1 MSKEKTRGFSSFP
14 VEIIHNIFHYLE
26 KDISTLYSCI
36 RVNRNLCK
44 QVIPYLWSNP
54 MPNTYSPVNI
64 EIFISFFDEKVK
76 NLLKNQYELDIE
88 DSYQPL
94 FNYTCYI
101 KILDPRGVRRAAF
114 YWLKNYYVEKFPYSD
129 IYIDFKNNQIID
141 VIEKSLLRLILKNS
155 LKIENLLLD
164 LAEKY
169 QDIPNCNIFLLK
181 ELQEGGEGI
190 GEGGRGEVGGEMNQS
205 PSNQLNHSNHSDQLY
220 QSYQS
225 NHPSHGIREITRLSI
240 MNSSVKHFENIQ
252 EFLDLLPTIC
262 KNIKK
267 IKFYDLFFID
277 PTMEFKLCNVIK
289 SQRNL
294 TSINLTYN
302 FVNILRLISVIKH
315 QANSLKKLV
324 LRYIHHN
331 DMFLLNTFDQLINLE
346 YLEINECY
354 PINIILK
361 PLIRANLKLVTLKI
375 IDIEGRYDLV
385 ESIIKSSGSTLKHL
399 ELNIYINIIEN
410 SLPLSTLCPNLSHLD
425 LKVSIR
431 MINDDDDDEYVVDD
445 LRRKQPTFFN
455 YVNNL
460 KHLKYFSADFTF
472 YVMSY
477 IEEFDRN
484 INFINFPSLR
494 FISLKDQYYSSS
506 NSYKR
511 RFDHF
516 STMFNKIT
524 FYIDSE
530 SDEYYSDPLEDFVRE
545 KKDSGLSLAYTFDGF
560 YNLVATDRILY

>member
-1 MSKEKTRGFSSFP
+1 
-14 VEIIHNIFHYLE
+14 
-26 KDISTLYSCI
+26 
-36 RVNRNLCK
+36 
-44 QVIPYLWSNP
+44 

-64 EIFISFFDEKVK
+64 EIFIRFFDEKVK

-141 VIEKSLLRLILKNS
+141 IIEKSLLRLILKNS

-169 QDIPNCNIFLLK
+169 QDIPNLK
-181 ELQEGGEGI
+181 QF
-190 GEGGRGEVGGEMNQS
+190 
-205 PSNQLNHSNHSDQLY
+205 D
-220 QSYQS
+220 
-225 NHPSHGIREITRLSI
+225 
-240 MNSSVKHFENIQ
+240 NIQ
-252 EFLDLLPTIC
+252 EFLDLLPTVC

-267 IKFYDLFFID
+267 VRFYDLFFID
-277 PTMEFKLCNVIK
+277 PTMELKLCNVIK
-289 SQRNL
+289 SQKNL

-354 PINIILK
+354 PINIILE

-375 IDIEGRYDLV
+375 NDIEIRYDLV

-399 ELNIYINIIEN
+399 ELNIYIDIIEN
-410 SLPLSTLCPNLSHLD
+410 SLPLSKLCPNLSHLD

-431 MINDDDDDEYVVDD
+431 MINDDDDEYVDD
-445 LRRKQPTFFN
+445 LRRKKPTFFN
-455 YVNNL
+455 YINHL
-460 KHLKYFSADFTF
+460 KHLKYFSADFTY

-477 IEEFDRN
+477 IEDFDRY

-506 NSYKR
+506 NSFKR

-516 STMFNKIT
+516 STMFNEIT

-530 SDEYYSDPLEDFVRE
+530 SDEYYLDPLEDFVRE
-545 KKDSGLSLAYTFDGF
+545 KKDSGLSLNYTFDGY
-560 YNLVATDRILY
+560 YNFVATDRILY

>member
-1 MSKEKTRGFSSFP
+1 MSKEKTRGLNSFP

-26 KDISTLYSCI
+26 KDISTLYSCV

-44 QVIPYLWSNP
+44 QVIPYLWNNP

-64 EIFISFFDEKVK
+64 EIFIRFFDEKVK

-141 VIEKSLLRLILKNS
+141 IIEKSLLRLILKNS

-181 ELQEGGEGI
+181 ELQEREEGEEGGEG
-190 GEGGRGEVGGEMNQS
+190 NQS
-205 PSNQLNHSNHSDQLY
+205 NHSNHSNHSNNSNHSNHLDQSY

-225 NHPSHGIREITRLSI
+225 NYPSHGIREITKLSI
-240 MNSSVKHFENIQ
+240 MNSSVKQFDNIQ
-252 EFLDLLPTIC
+252 EFLDLLPTVC

-267 IKFYDLFFID
+267 VRFYDLFFID
-277 PTMEFKLCNVIK
+277 PTMELKLCNVIK
-289 SQRNL
+289 SQKNL

-354 PINIILK
+354 PINIILE

-375 IDIEGRYDLV
+375 NDIEIRYDLV

-399 ELNIYINIIEN
+399 ELNIYIDIIEN
-410 SLPLSTLCPNLSHLD
+410 SLPLSKLCPNLSHLD

-431 MINDDDDDEYVVDD
+431 MINDDDDEYVDD
-445 LRRKQPTFFN
+445 LRRKKPTFFN
-455 YVNNL
+455 YINHL
-460 KHLKYFSADFTF
+460 KHLKYFSADFTY

-477 IEEFDRN
+477 IEDFDRC

-506 NSYKR
+506 NSFKR

-516 STMFNKIT
+516 STMFNEIT

-530 SDEYYSDPLEDFVRE
+530 SDEYYLDPLEDFVRE
-545 KKDSGLSLAYTFDGF
+545 KKDSGLSLNYTFDGY
-560 YNLVATDRILY
+560 YNFVATDRILY

>member
-1 MSKEKTRGFSSFP
+1 MSKEKTRGLNSFP

-26 KDISTLYSCI
+26 KDISTLYSCV

-44 QVIPYLWSNP
+44 QVIPYLWNNP

-64 EIFISFFDEKVK
+64 EIFIRFFDEKVK

-114 YWLKNYYVEKFPYSD
+114 Y
-129 IYIDFKNNQIID
+129 
-141 VIEKSLLRLILKNS
+141 
-155 LKIENLLLD
+155 
-164 LAEKY
+164 
-169 QDIPNCNIFLLK
+169 C
-181 ELQEGGEGI
+181 
-190 GEGGRGEVGGEMNQS
+190 
-205 PSNQLNHSNHSDQLY
+205 
-220 QSYQS
+220 
-225 NHPSHGIREITRLSI
+225 HGIREITKLSI
-240 MNSSVKHFENIQ
+240 MNSSVKQFDNIQ
-252 EFLDLLPTIC
+252 EFLDLLPTVC

-267 IKFYDLFFID
+267 VRFYDLFFID
-277 PTMEFKLCNVIK
+277 PTMELKLCNVIK
-289 SQRNL
+289 SQKNL

-354 PINIILK
+354 PINIILE

-375 IDIEGRYDLV
+375 NDIEIRYDLV

-399 ELNIYINIIEN
+399 ELNIYIDIIEN
-410 SLPLSTLCPNLSHLD
+410 SLPLSKLCPNLSHLD
-425 LKVSIR
+425 L
-431 MINDDDDDEYVVDD
+431 
-445 LRRKQPTFFN
+445 
-455 YVNNL
+455 
-460 KHLKYFSADFTF
+460 
-472 YVMSY
+472 
-477 IEEFDRN
+477 
-484 INFINFPSLR
+484 
-494 FISLKDQYYSSS
+494 
-506 NSYKR
+506 KR

-516 STMFNKIT
+516 STMFNEIT

-530 SDEYYSDPLEDFVRE
+530 SDEYYLDPLEDFVRE
-545 KKDSGLSLAYTFDGF
+545 KKDSGLSLNYTFDGY
-560 YNLVATDRILY
+560 YNFVATDRILY